1 MGSLVTIAGLF
12 AVYALVASKL
22 DRWSISG
29 PMVFLIAGALLG
41 PAFLGAISGSATS
54 EFTKT
59 IAEFTLAVLLFAD
72 ASSISLRKAEGDS
85 ALPIRLLLIGLPL
98 TLVLGT
104 LVAFAIF
111 PAAGWASAALVAAI
125 LAPTDAAL
133 GLPVYNNKAVP
144 ARIRRSLN
152 IESGLNDGIATPF
165 VVLALA
171 LVIGRGD
178 EGSFLVNA
186 LEEISIAIAM
196 AVAVGVGGGVLTRL
210 ARKVGWTTP
219 VSEDLMV
226 LSLALLSYSASV
238 AVGGNGFVAAFL
250 GGIFFGRMTRRRLGE
265 ATEFTETVGLFGS
278 YLVWVLFGVNFVG
291 PALKS
296 PALAPIFYAV
306 ISLTLVRMA
315 PVALALL
322 GTRLRGA
329 TIAFCGWFGPRGLA
343 SAVFTLLS
351 LDALHEAGMASE
363 HIVETATW
371 TITLSV
377 VLHGLSSGPL
387 AARYGRAVNADPSR
401 YARELQ
407 ESITQSRRKMS
418 IGGVDR

>member
-1 MGSLVTIAGLF
+1 MGSLVVIASLF
-12 AVYALVASKL
+12 AGYALVASKL
-22 DRWSISG
+22 DRWSLSG
-29 PMVFLIAGALLG
+29 PMVFLLAGALLC
-41 PAFLGAISGSATS
+41 PAFLGTISGSATS

-59 IAEFTLAVLLFAD
+59 IAEFTLAILLFAD

-104 LVAFAIF
+104 LVAFAVF

-133 GLPVYNNKAVP
+133 GLAVFNNKAVP
-144 ARIRRSLN
+144 ARIRRALN

-171 LVIGRGD
+171 LVVGHGN
-178 EGSFLVNA
+178 EGHFLINA
-186 LEEISIAIAM
+186 LEEIAIAV
-196 AVAVGVGGGVLTRL
+196 AIATAVGIGGGVLTRFARL
-210 ARKVGWTTP
+210 AGWTSP

-238 AVGGNGFVAAFL
+238 AVGGNGFVASFL
-250 GGIFFGRMTRRRLGE
+250 GGIVFGAVTKRKLGE

-278 YLVWVLFGVNFVG
+278 YLVWVLFGVDFVG
-291 PALKS
+291 PALRS
-296 PALAPIFYAV
+296 PSLAPVAYAV
-306 ISLTLVRMA
+306 LSLTLVRMA

-329 TIAFCGWFGPRGLA
+329 TVAFCGWFGPRGLA

-351 LDALHEAGMASE
+351 MDALDEAGMASG

-377 VLHGLSSGPL
+377 ILHGLSSGPF
-387 AARYGRAVNADPSR
+387 AARYGRVVRANASE
-401 YARELQ
+401 YHGELE
-407 ESITQSRRKMS
+407 ESSESHRRKMS
-418 IGGVDR
+418 IG